1 LFYAFIFGQSLLV
14 LDQAPRKLASV
25 TALCADFL
33 TA

>member
-1 LFYAFIFGQSLLV
+1 MPSSSGSLLV